1 MTSSRVNNMI
11 TPDML
16 GKTDDPAELAD
27 LIDKLME
34 QGSGHVN
41 IVTGE
46 SSSELKVDTVKS
58 TDICGTK
65 GACCQPT
72 EDAID
77 DDDEF

>member
-1 MTSSRVNNMI
+1 MI

-16 GKTDDPAELAD
+16 GKTDDPSELAD

-41 IVTGE
+41 IVSEG
-46 SSSELKVDTVKS
+46 SSDGVKVDTVKS
-58 TDICGTK
+58 TDVCGTK

-72 EDAID
+72 ELEPE
-77 DDDEF
+77 DDE

>member
-1 MTSSRVNNMI
+1 MI

-16 GKTDDPAELAD
+16 GKTDDPSELAD
-27 LIDKLME
+27 LIDQLMK

-41 IVTGE
+41 IIGNG
-46 SSSELKVDTVKS
+46 SELKVNTVKS

-72 EDAID
+72 ENAID
-77 DDDEF
+77 KDDDEF

>member
-1 MTSSRVNNMI
+1 MI

-16 GKTDDPAELAD
+16 GKTDDPSELAD

-41 IVTGE
+41 IVSGND
-46 SSSELKVDTVKS
+46 SELKVNTVKS
-58 TDICGTK
+58 TDVCGTK

-72 EDAID
+72 ELEP
-77 DDDEF
+77 DDDEL

>member
-1 MTSSRVNNMI
+1 MI

-16 GKTDDPAELAD
+16 GKTDDPSELAD

-41 IVTGE
+41 IVSGND
-46 SSSELKVDTVKS
+46 SELKVNTVKS
-58 TDICGTK
+58 TDVCGTK

-72 EDAID
+72 ELEPD
-77 DDDEF
+77 DDDL